1 MPTTLFILLACL
13 VLLYVSTLFYFC
25 RGFRFL
31 NYPFGD
37 AQPLPTV
44 SVIVPA
50 RDEAHHI
57 DELFKNLKRQN
68 YPSELLEFCIID
80 DRSSDATFARIEA
93 CAKEAP
99 NVIPL
104 RINDTVLHVAPKKRA
119 IDLGIRRS
127 SGEIILVTDADCRPG
142 ENWVRSFATRFSS
155 DVAMVC
161 GYAPYHPRRSFLHK
175 LLALEFF
182 SLAAVSAAGIGISVP
197 LTCAGGN
204 LAYRRRAYYAI
215 GGFEKIA
222 SFISGDDDLLL
233 HEMHRRRIGKILY
246 MPEPEAAVQTELPR
260 SWRQFFWQRIRFAS
274 KSRHYDAK
282 MTVALVAIYFMNL
295 LFGCGLLASLALG
308 KWSWLGAIL
317 FLWAIKALAEFILLK
332 RAANFFGEQHLLR
345 HLPAA
350 NILHPF
356 YIILFGALGQ
366 FMSFRWKGERFR
378 RKLTT
383 DSVAGV
389 ER

>member
-1 MPTTLFILLACL
+1 MPTTLLILLACL
-13 VLLYVSTLFYFC
+13 VLLYVITLFYFY

-31 NYPFGD
+31 NYPRHDGN
-37 AQPLPTV
+37 PLPTV
-44 SVIVPA
+44 SVIIPA
-50 RDEAHHI
+50 RNEAHHI
-57 DELFKNLKRQN
+57 DELFKSLRRQN
-68 YPSELLEFCIID
+68 YPPELLEFCIID
-80 DRSSDATFARIEA
+80 DRSDDETFARIETGA
-93 CAKEAP
+93 RELK

-104 RINDTVLHVAPKKRA
+104 RIIDTVPHVAPKKRA

-155 DVAMVC
+155 DVVMVC

-175 LLALEFF
+175 LLALDFF
-182 SLAAVSAAGIGISVP
+182 SLAAVSAAGIGIGVP

-233 HEMHRRRIGKILY
+233 HEMHHRRVGKILY
-246 MPEPEAAVQTELPR
+246 VPEPEAAVQTELPH

-274 KSRHYDAK
+274 KSRHYDPK
-282 MTVALVAIYFMNL
+282 MTAALAAVYFMNL
-295 LFGCGLLASLALG
+295 LLGCGLLASLALG
-308 KWSWLGAIL
+308 KWPWLGGIL
-317 FLWAIKALAEFILLK
+317 FLWAIKALAELILLK
-332 RAANFFGEQHLLR
+332 RSAHLFGEQQLLLY
-345 HLPAA
+345 LPLA

-356 YIILFGALGQ
+356 YIIL
-366 FMSFRWKGERFR
+366 
-378 RKLTT
+378 
-383 DSVAGV
+383 
-389 ER
+389 

>member
-13 VLLYVSTLFYFC
+13 VLLYAMTLFYFYG
-25 RGFRFL
+25 GFRFL
-31 NYPFGD
+31 NYPLVDGN
-37 AQPLPTV
+37 PLPTV

-50 RDEAHHI
+50 RNEAHHI
-57 DELFKNLKRQN
+57 EELFKSLKKQN
-68 YPSELLEFCIID
+68 YPSEFLEFCIID
-80 DRSSDATFARIEA
+80 DRSSDGTFARIEA
-93 CAKEAP
+93 GAKELP

-104 RINDTVLHVAPKKRA
+104 RITDTVPHVAPKKRA

-142 ENWVRSFATRFSS
+142 ENWVHSFATRFSN

-161 GYAPYHPRRSFLHK
+161 GYAPYHPRSSFLHK
-175 LLALEFF
+175 LLALDFF
-182 SLAAVSAAGIGISVP
+182 SLAAVSAAGIGIDVP

-233 HEMHRRRIGKILY
+233 HEMHHRRVGKILY
-246 MPEPEAAVQTELPR
+246 LPEPEAAVQTELPN

-274 KSRHYDAK
+274 KSRHYDPQITA
-282 MTVALVAIYFMNL
+282 ALVAVYFMNFL
-295 LFGCGLLASLALG
+295 LGCGLLASLALR
-308 KWSWLGAIL
+308 KWSWLGGIL
-317 FLWAIKALAEFILLK
+317 FLWMIKALAEFILLK
-332 RAANFFGEQHLLR
+332 RAADLFGEQHLLR
-345 HLPAA
+345 YLPAA